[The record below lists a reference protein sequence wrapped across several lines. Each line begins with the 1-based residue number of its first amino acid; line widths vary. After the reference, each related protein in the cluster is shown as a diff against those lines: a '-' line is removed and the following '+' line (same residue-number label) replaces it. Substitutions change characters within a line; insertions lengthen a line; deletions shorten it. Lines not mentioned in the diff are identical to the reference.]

1 MAGKKIFCLHMDNV
15 KTSVAYLFFR
25 PLLDIA
31 DRLPSSRSC
40 PRLTDIDWL
49 QTGVRR
55 VLSACDSGL
64 DFLSQLAFSD
74 LGEIGRSHFFE
85 TLKSTRRLSLCQEA
99 ARLTHDHLASVA
111 PDRLASI
118 RSLEGFAVFAGD
130 GHWHAAAAHDP
141 RRSGKKHAVGH
152 LYGLDLR
159 HNALFHLQAADQKK
173 RLKEHDMSGLKR
185 TAIED
190 LRRGAPTGKKVLWI
204 WDRAGIDF
212 RQWYRWKQGSG
223 IYFLSH
229 AKENMRPEILCEH
242 PWDRADAANSGVLSD
257 REVSTSQG
265 VSVRQI
271 IYTDP
276 ATGGEFTFITNLPTS
291 IPPGV
296 VAQLYR
302 MRWDAEKVFDE
313 LKNKLGEDKGWA
325 SSATAKA
332 MQASFLCMA
341 HNLIEAE
348 SIRLERDYGVRNVA
362 EYRRKEKRLEKEM
375 KRANG
380 PLPELHVRLQRL
392 TQHSVK
398 FIRWLRYHLWK
409 TTSLHDALPQLRNLY
424 ARL

>member
-1 MAGKKIFCLHMDNV
+1 MDNAN
-15 KTSVAYLFFR
+15 TSVAHLFFR

-31 DRLPSSRSC
+31 DHLTSSRSC
-40 PRLTDIDWL
+40 PKLADEDWL

-74 LGEIGRSHFFE
+74 LGEIGRTHFFE
-85 TLKSTRRLSLCQEA
+85 TLKSSRRLSLCQEA
-99 ARLTHDHLASVA
+99 AHSIHDHLASAA
-111 PDRLASI
+111 PDRLALVP
-118 RSLEGFAVFAGD
+118 SLEGFEIFAGD

-141 RRSGKKHAVGH
+141 KKSGKKHAVGH

-159 HNALFHLQAADQKK
+159 HNALFHLQAADQQNK
-173 RLKEHDMSGLKR
+173 LKEHDMSGLKR

-190 LRRGAPTGKKVLWI
+190 LRRGAPKGKRVLWI

-229 AKENMRPEILCEH
+229 AKENMRPETLCEH
-242 PWDRADAANSGVLSD
+242 PWEQGDAVNNGVVSD

-265 VSVRQI
+265 VSVRQV

-276 ATGGEFTFITNLPTS
+276 ATDREFTFITNLPRS

-296 VAQLYR
+296 IAQLYR

-313 LKNKLGEDKGWA
+313 LKNKLGEKKGWA
-325 SSATAKA
+325 SSPNAKA

-341 HNLIEAE
+341 HNLIEVE
-348 SIRLERDYGVRNVA
+348 SLRLEREHDVKNVA
-362 EYRRKEKRLEKEM
+362 EHKRKKKRLAKER
-375 KRANG
+375 KKAKE
-380 PLPELHVRLQRL
+380 PLPELYVRLQRL

-398 FIRWLRYHLWK
+398 LIRWIRYHLWK
-409 TTSLHDALPQLRNLY
+409 ETSLEEALPQLRTLY
-424 ARL
+424 AKL